1 MNKHMTF
8 VLRYTAVLLLLVTSL
23 ALIASCGGGN
33 GSKSGFSMTY
43 NGFSIS
49 PDMEMSE
56 LLAGVKESYTVSESS
71 ACPPFS
77 GKEKLYVFSHIRVQ
91 TYEQDGKDF
100 VMGIFLR
107 DDSVSVNG
115 VKIGATVAEMQ
126 KAFGTDAEN
135 AGGTI
140 YIYTAEN
147 GAKLK
152 FIVKDGAVASIQ
164 LLTKLSV
171 S

>member
-1 MNKHMTF
+1 M
-8 VLRYTAVLLLLVTSL
+8 LRFTALLLLLVTLVSL
-23 ALIASCGGGN
+23 FASCGGGK
-33 GSKSGFSMTY
+33 GSEKGFSMTY

-49 PDMEMSE
+49 PDMEMSA
-56 LLAGVKESYTVSESS
+56 LLAGVKENYTVSESS

-91 TYEQDGKDF
+91 TYEQDGKDY

-107 DDSVSVNG
+107 DDSVAING

-126 KAFGTDAEN
+126 KAFGTDCEN
-135 AGGTI
+135 AGGTL
-140 YIYTAEN
+140 YIYTA
-147 GAKLK
+147 GDGSKLK
-152 FIVKDGAVASIQ
+152 FVVKDGAVASIQ

>member
-1 MNKHMTF
+1 MHYSFKHT
-8 VLRYTAVLLLLVTSL
+8 VRRAALLLLAAITL
-23 ALIASCGGGN
+23 ALLASCNGGGS
-33 GSKSGFSMTY
+33 GKGFSITY
-43 NGFSIS
+43 NGAEIS

-56 LLAGVKESYTVSESS
+56 LLAGVKENYTVSESS

-91 TYEQDGKDF
+91 TYEQDGKDY

-107 DDSVSVNG
+107 DDSVAVSG

-126 KAFGTDAEN
+126 KALGTDCEN
-135 AGGTI
+135 AGGPI

-147 GAKLK
+147 GSKLK

-164 LLTKLSV
+164 LLTRLSV

>member
-1 MNKHMTF
+1 MQYHFSHT
-8 VLRYTAVLLLLVTSL
+8 VRRAALLLLAAVTL
-23 ALIASCGGGN
+23 AILASCGGGSSS
-33 GSKSGFSMTY
+33 GKGFSITY
-43 NGFSIS
+43 NGTEIS
-49 PDMEMSE
+49 PDMEMSV
-56 LLAGVKESYTVSESS
+56 LLAGVKENYTVSESS

-91 TYEQDGKDF
+91 TYEENGKDY

-107 DDSVSVNG
+107 DDSVAVNG

-126 KAFGTDAEN
+126 KALGTNCEN

-147 GAKLK
+147 GSKLK
-152 FIVKDGAVASIQ
+152 FIIKDGAVASIQ
-164 LLTKLSV
+164 LLTRLSV

>member
-1 MNKHMTF
+1 
-8 VLRYTAVLLLLVTSL
+8 
-23 ALIASCGGGN
+23 
-33 GSKSGFSMTY
+33 
-43 NGFSIS
+43 
-49 PDMEMSE
+49 
-56 LLAGVKESYTVSESS
+56 
-71 ACPPFS
+71 
-77 GKEKLYVFSHIRVQ
+77 
-91 TYEQDGKDF
+91 
-100 VMGIFLR
+100 
-107 DDSVSVNG
+107 
-115 VKIGATVAEMQ
+115 MQ
-126 KAFGTDAEN
+126 KAFGTDSEN

>member
-1 MNKHMTF
+1 MHNSFCK
-8 VLRYTAVLLLLVTSL
+8 AVRRAALLLLAAITVSL
-23 ALIASCGGGN
+23 LASCGGGSS
-33 GSKSGFSMTY
+33 GKGFSITY
-43 NGFSIS
+43 NGTEIS
-49 PDMEMSE
+49 PDMEMSA
-56 LLAGVKESYTVSESS
+56 LLSGVKENYTVSESS

-91 TYEQDGKDF
+91 TYEENGKDY

-107 DDSVSVNG
+107 DDSVAIEG

-126 KAFGTDAEN
+126 KALGTDCEN

-147 GAKLK
+147 GSKLK

-164 LLTKLSV
+164 LLTRLSV